1 MIVSLSGRLIEATPS
16 RIVLDVGG
24 VGFELGVSGTTASEM
39 PPVGTDGVSL
49 LVRMVVREDSMTLF
63 GFATAE
69 ERSLFDRLTQI
80 SGVGPKLAL
89 SVLSTFSPSDLASVV
104 ITGDAALMS
113 SVPGVG
119 KKLASRLVLELE
131 SVFASDAE
139 LRGLVSSA
147 SALSAAA
154 PAATAGIEADVT
166 AALLAMGFTG
176 QEAALAIEGLE
187 EAGITSVEAAVPY
200 ALRRLGGGA

>member
-1 MIVSLSGRLIEATPS
+1 MIVSLSGRILEATPS
-16 RIVLDVGG
+16 RVVIDVGG
-24 VGFELGVSGTTASEM
+24 VGFELGVSATTAAEL

-49 LVRMVVREDSMTLF
+49 LVRMVVREDSMTLY
-63 GFATAE
+63 GFSSVE

-89 SVLSTFSPSDLASVV
+89 AVLSTFSPADLASVV

-119 KKLASRLVLELE
+119 KKLANRLVLELE
-131 SVFASDAE
+131 GVFAGDAE

-147 SALSAAA
+147 GVRPPAAA
-154 PAATAGIEADVT
+154 TPGIEADVT
-166 AALLAMGFTG
+166 AALLSMGFTG
-176 QEAALAIEGLE
+176 QEVSLALEGLDDSG
-187 EAGITSVEAAVPY
+187 AGTAEAAIAY
-200 ALRRLGGGA
+200 ALKRLGGGA